1 MPDPS
6 RRDWA
11 TAGVL
16 VAALVA
22 IAAWLP
28 FLDRPL
34 TSDESGFLML
44 AHQWHP
50 GSSLYGDYWV
60 DRPPLL
66 LWLFSL
72 ANHLGHTRA
81 TTIGVISPGVKV
93 VGAAASGAAVVL
105 TGALAS
111 LIAPRAPRS
120 RHLAVAL
127 AVALLSSPMLG
138 MPETDGELLA
148 LPFVLLGMVCSVIA
162 LRPPCGRRAVV
173 YAAAAGASAMAA
185 ALVKQNVIDVFV
197 FAGVAAVV
205 LRGRL
210 DRPGMRVAAF
220 AIGASAVLGAVL
232 AGAWVR
238 GTSATGLWDAVVV
251 FRAEASAA
259 IGSSASPATTER
271 LSRLVGAFAG
281 SGAAAVLLVAGGAVL
296 AHLFRSRRADGT
308 ADTRPTALLAYP
320 VAALVGWELF
330 GVMAGGSYWMHYLA
344 GLVPGLVALT
354 AIAADTTV
362 GRSSQRVLR
371 LVVAYTAAAT
381 VAVWALHATAT
392 VTVSPDA
399 QVMAY
404 LRGHA
409 RATDG
414 VVVGFGHP
422 DIVAGSGLASPYE
435 LLWSLPVRVRDRY
448 LVELRQV
455 MAGPTA
461 PEWVVVAGTS
471 LDTWGLD
478 AASATD
484 AQHYLQEH
492 YVDRVEYGDW
502 HVWQRREGGTR

>member
-1 MPDPS
+1 MPAPGG
-6 RRDWA
+6 RDWA
-11 TAGVL
+11 TAGLL

-22 IAAWLP
+22 MAAWLP

-34 TSDESGFLML
+34 TSDEGGFLML

-72 ANHLGHTRA
+72 ADHLGHTRV
-81 TTIGVISPGVKV
+81 TTFGVISPGVKV

-105 TGALAS
+105 TGVLAS
-111 LIAPRAPRS
+111 LVAPQASRS

-127 AVALLSSPMLG
+127 AVALLSSPLLG

-148 LPFVLLGMVCSVIA
+148 LPFVLLGVVCSVIA
-162 LRPPCGRRAVV
+162 LRQPYGRRAVMF
-173 YAAAAGASAMAA
+173 AAGAGASAMAA
-185 ALVKQNVIDVFV
+185 ALVKQNVVDVFV

-205 LRGRL
+205 LRGRV
-210 DRPGMRVAAF
+210 DRLSVRVAGF
-220 AIGASAVLGAVL
+220 AAGASAVLGAAL

-251 FRAEASAA
+251 FRVEASAV

-271 LSRLVGAFAG
+271 LSRLLEAFAG
-281 SGAAAVLLVAGGAVL
+281 SGAAAVLLVAGPAVL
-296 AHLFRSRRADGT
+296 AHLFRSRRAESAEGD
-308 ADTRPTALLAYP
+308 RPTALLAYP

-330 GVMAGGSYWMHYLA
+330 GVVAGGSYWIHYLV
-344 GLVPGLVALT
+344 GLVPGLVAL
-354 AIAADTTV
+354 AGIAADTAV
-362 GRSSQRVLR
+362 GRRSQRVLR

-381 VAVWALHATAT
+381 VAVWAQHLTTA
-392 VTVSPDA
+392 VSASPDA

-404 LRGHA
+404 LRDHA

-414 VVVGFGHP
+414 VVVGFGHA
-422 DIVAGSGLASPYE
+422 DIVAGSGLAAPYE
-435 LLWSLPVRVRDRY
+435 YLWSLPVRVRDRH
-448 LVELRQV
+448 LVELRRV
-455 MAGPTA
+455 MDGPTA
-461 PEWVVVAGTS
+461 PRWVVVAGTS

-478 AASATD
+478 EAGAIE
-484 AQHYLQEH
+484 AQQHLQEH
-492 YVDRVEYGDW
+492 YVDRVDYGDW